1 MARSIGLPARVAVGF
16 TTGLARADGAYSVL
30 GKNAHAWPEVWFD
43 GYGWVQFEPT
53 PGRGAPGG
61 QDITGVQPQQD
72 DVPPPGAGVPGGLPV
87 PSTSIAAAVNGPDR
101 ADIEGPGTPDSIP
114 AADRSGDR
122 EQPCR
127 GRGSSALAAVV
138 AIVLGAPAL
147 GRRLRRSHVPSDPA
161 SRIAELWAR
170 ARRAVETT
178 TGRRLDPTL
187 TPLEQAREVSPTL
200 PVAAEPLR
208 ALAEVATAATYAP
221 PGELADAGIEAHDPS
236 QGPLQWCHEIERA
249 ANDNLTAAGRVRH
262 YFTDW
267 R

>member
-16 TTGLARADGAYSVL
+16 TTGLSRADGAYSVL

-61 QDITGVQPQQD
+61 QDITGVQPDQD
-72 DVPPPGAGVPGGLPV
+72 DVPPPGAQTPGGLPV
-87 PSTSIAAAVNGPDR
+87 PSTSISAAVNGPDR

-114 AADRSGDR
+114 ATTAP
-122 EQPCR
+122 ET
-127 GRGSSALAAVV
+127 GSSVPWPWILGVAAVV